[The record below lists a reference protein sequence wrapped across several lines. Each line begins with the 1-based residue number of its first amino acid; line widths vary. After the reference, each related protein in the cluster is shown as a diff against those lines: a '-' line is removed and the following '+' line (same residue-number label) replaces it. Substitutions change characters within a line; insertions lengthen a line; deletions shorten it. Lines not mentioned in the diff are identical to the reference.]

1 MALQTKFTDLDFN
14 FDILPT
20 TKNLVVRRNEQAIK
34 QSLLNLIFT
43 NIYERKFNSTLGAGL
58 EDYLFE
64 NFDFLTEI
72 NIERAI
78 RQIIASYEPR
88 VSLVDVSVYTNIDEN
103 ELVVTLE
110 YFIIGITEIQKF
122 DFILERVR

>member
-110 YFIIGITEIQKF
+110 YFIVGITEIQKF

>member
-1 MALQTKFTDLDFN
+1 MAIQTKFTDLDFN

-110 YFIIGITEIQKF
+110 YFIVGITEIQKF

>member
-1 MALQTKFTDLDFN
+1 MAIQTKFTDLDFN

>member
-34 QSLLNLIFT
+34 QSLINLIFT

>member
-88 VSLVDVSVYTNIDEN
+88 VSLVDVLVYTNIDEN

>member
-1 MALQTKFTDLDFN
+1 MAIQTKFTDLDFN

-34 QSLLNLIFT
+34 QSLINLIFT

-110 YFIIGITEIQKF
+110 YFIVGITEIQKF